1 MANLSF
7 SPYGALK
14 ALGEHYTRALSGI
27 VVKLWNVYGVETDME
42 KSHVIT
48 DFIHKA
54 NNTKCIDMITD
65 GTESRQFL
73 HAEDCSRCLLTLAEQ
88 YDAIP
93 RHEELHIASGNWH
106 TILDVAEIV
115 ADLFPG
121 TNIQPAAAKDEIQKD
136 SLIDPVPFI
145 RNYWEPRINLEQG
158 ITRVA
163 KDMGCL

>member
-1 MANLSF
+1 M
-7 SPYGALK
+7 K
-14 ALGEHYTRALSGI
+14 QW
-27 VVKLWNVYGVETDME
+27 KVYGVETDKE

-48 DFIHKA
+48 DVIQKE

-93 RHEELHIASGNWH
+93 RDEELHIASGNWH
-106 TILDVAEIV
+106 TILDVAEII

-121 TNIQPAAAKDEIQKD
+121 TKIQPAAAKDEVQKN
-136 SLIDPVPFI
+136 SRIDPDPYI
-145 RNYWEPRINLEQG
+145 RKYWEPQIGINEG
-158 ITRVA
+158 IIRVIHEMEVMQ
-163 KDMGCL
+163 KN